1 MTKKIKYQ
9 GRTYILESSLD
20 KIIKD
25 KLELKIEDTL
35 EDVLGLDNEPEFGT
49 PGLGDEFGGEPSL
62 DGLDGN
68 LDPSLDAPIDE
79 NVDSSL
85 GDPTIDNAIEGIKA
99 SLGVTDISEE
109 TLSHLKMILEDIVS
123 ESASVEDVPMSEAPD
138 TILHEGKIFRKVGK
152 LSTSM
157 MESVSSAP
165 KTISVG
171 GRIFK
176 LAGSI

>member
-35 EDVLGLDNEPEFGT
+35 EDVLGLDNGPEFGSS
-49 PGLGDEFGGEPSL
+49 EFGDDLGGDL
-62 DGLDGN
+62 GG
-68 LDPSLDAPIDE
+68 DPTLDAPIDE
-79 NVDSSL
+79 NLDAPM
-85 GDPTIDNAIEGIKA
+85 GDPAIDNAIEGIKA
-99 SLGVTDISEE
+99 SLNVQDISEE
-109 TLSHLKMILEDIVS
+109 TLSHLKMILEDIIA
-123 ESASVEDVPMSEAPD
+123 ESSTPEPELEPALEAPD
-138 TILHEGKIFRKVGK
+138 TILHEGRIFRKVGK
-152 LSTSM
+152 VSKSM
-157 MESVSSAP
+157 MESVSNAP

-176 LAGSI
+176 LAVG